1 VSYYRKITVQSRNGP
16 LLALSISAILTPARA
31 DGLADKERTMDKNRL
46 GSAEIHRLKR
56 REAELLARI
65 EKMRQRMNETK
76 DLDTLAFKSKLYK
89 EAQDELRRVHDKLAG
104 RESEE

>member
-1 VSYYRKITVQSRNGP
+1 
-16 LLALSISAILTPARA
+16 
-31 DGLADKERTMDKNRL
+31 MDK
-46 GSAEIHRLKR
+46 HRLSSAQMQRLRR

-89 EAQDELRRVHDKLAG
+89 EAQDELRRIHDNLAG
-104 RESEE
+104 RGSEE